1 MIVLHYLY
9 VIIIGFIAGLIAR
22 FIIPGPNDPSGFI
35 VTTILGIV
43 GSLVANFIA
52 VKAGWV
58 EHGEGTSLLS
68 GIVGAVILLLVYH
81 LITSRSA
88 NTV

>member
-1 MIVLHYLY
+1 MLHYLY

-22 FIIPGPNDPSGFI
+22 FIMPGPNDPGGFI
-35 VTTILGIV
+35 MTTILGIV
-43 GSLVANFIA
+43 GSVVANFIA

-58 EHGEGTSLLS
+58 QASEGTSLLS
-68 GIVGAVILLLVYH
+68 GIVGAVIILFVYH
-81 LITSRSA
+81 LIASRSA

>member
-1 MIVLHYLY
+1 MLHYLY
-9 VIIIGFIAGLIAR
+9 VVIIGFFAGLIAR

-35 VTTILGIV
+35 VTTILGVV
-43 GSLVANFIA
+43 GSVIANFIA
-52 VKAGWV
+52 LKAGWV
-58 EHGEGTSLLS
+58 EHSEGTSLLS
-68 GIVGAVILLLVYH
+68 GVVGAVIILFVYH

>member
-1 MIVLHYLY
+1 MVLHYVY

-22 FIIPGPNDPSGFI
+22 FIIPGPNDPGGF
-35 VTTILGIV
+35 VMTTILGII
-43 GSLVANFIA
+43 GSVVANFVA

-58 EHGEGTSLLS
+58 EHSEGTSLLS
-68 GIVGAVILLLVYH
+68 GVVGAVVILLVYH